1 MEFNKDTVKVGQ
13 QWERADG
20 KVATVL
26 GIDDRYASVSVSGS
40 FCGVYY
46 YYTDGGKSNIHATD
60 PQTQLIRL
68 LPDLDETAKAQI
80 DKDEDDATPAEQET
94 ETQKQDTEV
103 QEQDVTVVSRFSNSV
118 HNYPPLGHAVVYIN
132 SLQIEVDFG
141 KRKLIVQDNAGPTY
155 ATPAPIAARNYEP
168 LSNL

>member
-20 KVATVL
+20 KVVTVL
-26 GIDDRYASVSVSGS
+26 RIDDRYASVSVSGS
-40 FCGVYY
+40 VCGVYY
-46 YYTDGGKSNIHATD
+46 YYTDGGKSNIHATY

-68 LPDLDETAKAQI
+68 LPDLDETTEAQI

-94 ETQKQDTEV
+94 KTQKQDTEV
-103 QEQDVTVVSRFSNSV
+103 RGQDVTVFSRFSNSV
-118 HNYPPLGHAVVYIN
+118 PNCPQLGYANYPQLGYAVVYVN
-132 SLQIEVDFG
+132 GLQIEVDFDG
-141 KRKLIVQDNAGPTY
+141 RKLKVQDNSD
-155 ATPAPIAARNYEP
+155 RHEP

>member
-20 KVATVL
+20 KVVTVL
-26 GIDDRYASVSVSGS
+26 RIDDRCASVSVSGS
-40 FCGVYY
+40 VCGVYY
-46 YYTDGGKSNIHATD
+46 YYTDGGKSNIHATY

-68 LPDLDETAKAQI
+68 LPDLDETTEAQI
-80 DKDEDDATPAEQET
+80 DKDKDDATPAEQET

-103 QEQDVTVVSRFSNSV
+103 RGQDVTVSSRFSNSV
-118 HNYPPLGHAVVYIN
+118 HNYPQLGYAVVYIN
-132 SLQIEVDFG
+132 GLQIAVDFDG
-141 KRKLIVQDNAGPTY
+141 RELKVQDNSD
-155 ATPAPIAARNYEP
+155 RHEP